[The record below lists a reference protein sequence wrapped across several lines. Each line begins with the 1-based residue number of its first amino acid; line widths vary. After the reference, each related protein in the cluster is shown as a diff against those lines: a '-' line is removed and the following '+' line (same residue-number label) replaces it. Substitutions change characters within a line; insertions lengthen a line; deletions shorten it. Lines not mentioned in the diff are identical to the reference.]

1 MHCVSI
7 YTTPFDLTCT
17 FPTKTI
23 QFNQQKYD
31 ANAVKVTNVAGQTIG
46 HIKKEEAT
54 NLSHLLAKME
64 AEGKQTAD
72 CTIYTCGDGYTQ
84 KIRFSLVEKES
95 AEEEKKMAAA
105 IPSSTTAITG
115 TRSPANIKSPSK
127 LLKIGQGDKKIAAN
141 ISTAGPTPN
150 RKIINPYVKKTEGC
164 SSNAKD
170 LLEAQEF
177 AS

>member
-1 MHCVSI
+1 M
-7 YTTPFDLTCT
+7 
-17 FPTKTI
+17 
-23 QFNQQKYD
+23 
-31 ANAVKVTNVAGQTIG
+31 AGQTIG

-54 NLSHLLAKME
+54 NLSHFLAKME

-72 CTIYTCGDGYTQ
+72 CAIYTCGDGYTQ

-95 AEEEKKMAAA
+95 AEEEKTMAAA
-105 IPSSTTAITG
+105 LPTRSSTTAI

-164 SSNAKD
+164 SSNAK
-170 LLEAQEF
+170 EVTP
-177 AS
+177 